1 MKRTMTPAA
10 ILVTAILVTGCAG
23 GPLTARE
30 RATIGGAVL
39 GAGTGAIIG
48 QAVGKPG
55 PGALIGAGIG
65 TVAGAV
71 VGGAIQGA
79 QSPAMPTPPP
89 PPVRGLGVP
98 APEYGAVQV
107 YGAGD
112 PTRGAVVNGT
122 PWRVNVEMD
131 GTAFVLQPGETRT
144 ALLDVGPHRVRA
156 RAEVNTHFGPRVV
169 GHVGRTLTVDPRGAG
184 WSLDLMQWDFR

>member
-1 MKRTMTPAA
+1 MNRATSAA
-10 ILVTAILVTGCAG
+10 VLVTGILLTGCAG
-23 GPLTARE
+23 SPLTPRE
-30 RATIGGAVL
+30 RATLGGAVL

-48 QAVGKPG
+48 GAVGKPG

-71 VGGAIQGA
+71 VGDAIQGA
-79 QSPAMPTPPP
+79 QPPPVPVPPP
-89 PPVRGLGVP
+89 PPVGWPGMP
-98 APEYGAVQV
+98 APVYGPVQV

-112 PTRGAVVNGT
+112 PTRGAVVNRT
-122 PWRVNVEMD
+122 PWRVSVEVD
-131 GTAFVLQPGETRT
+131 STAFVLQPGEARM

-169 GHVGRTLTVDPRGAG
+169 GHVDRTLTVDPRRAG
-184 WSLDLMQWDFR
+184 WSLHLTKWDFR

>member
-1 MKRTMTPAA
+1 MNRTTPAA
-10 ILVTAILVTGCAG
+10 VLVTAILLTGCAG
-23 GPLTARE
+23 GPLTPRE
-30 RATIGGAVL
+30 RVTLGGAVL

-71 VGGAIQGA
+71 VGDAMQGA
-79 QSPAMPTPPP
+79 QPPAIPPTPPP
-89 PPVRGLGVP
+89 PPIGGPGVP
-98 APEYGAVQV
+98 APVYGPVQV

-122 PWRVNVEMD
+122 PWRVSVEVD
-131 GTAFVLQPGETRT
+131 STAFMLQPGETRT

-169 GHVGRTLTVDPRGAG
+169 GHVDRPLTVDPRGAG
-184 WSLDLMQWDFR
+184 WSLHLTQWDFR